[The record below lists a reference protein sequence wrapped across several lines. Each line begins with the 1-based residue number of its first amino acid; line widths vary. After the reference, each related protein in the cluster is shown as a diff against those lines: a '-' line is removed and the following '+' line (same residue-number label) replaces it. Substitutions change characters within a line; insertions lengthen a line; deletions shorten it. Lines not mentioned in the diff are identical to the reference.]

1 MGTRGPACRMNPFM
15 GGRFWSHDLI
25 CVGETEMADLIHPK
39 AIEHLPMFITPP
51 GQPDILFNVVAVF
64 LLIVIFMI
72 GTFYLRLH
80 ALPEQMAHGAS
91 KAKFEVVA
99 VLALIALF
107 THNHLFW
114 IAGLLLA
121 LVDLPDFWSP
131 LRSIARSLEKMSG
144 REPEP
149 ELDVHGH
156 LMPAHPAVAAPVTP
170 VVETSVVSTSTDGR
184 A

>member
-1 MGTRGPACRMNPFM
+1 MDAT
-15 GGRFWSHDLI
+15 
-25 CVGETEMADLIHPK
+25 VHPK
-39 AIEHLPMFITPP
+39 AIEYLPVFITAP
-51 GQPDILFNVVAVF
+51 GQTDVLFNVVVVF
-64 LLIVIFMI
+64 MLLAIFMI

-91 KAKFEVVA
+91 KAKFQVVA
-99 VLALIALF
+99 VLALIALV
-107 THNHLFW
+107 THNNLFW

-121 LVDLPDFWSP
+121 LIDLPDFWSP

-149 ELDVHGH
+149 ELDAHGH
-156 LMPAHPAVAAPVTP
+156 VHVDHPVVVEPARP
-170 VVETSVVSTSTDGR
+170 VVETTVVSTSTDAR

>member
-1 MGTRGPACRMNPFM
+1 MDA
-15 GGRFWSHDLI
+15 I
-25 CVGETEMADLIHPK
+25 VHPK
-39 AIEHLPMFITPP
+39 AIEHLPIFITPP
-51 GQPDILFNVVAVF
+51 GQTDILFNVVMVF
-64 LLIVIFMI
+64 LLLAIFMI

-149 ELDVHGH
+149 ELDAHGH
-156 LMPAHPAVAAPVTP
+156 VIVDHPVSAEPATTVA
-170 VVETSVVSTSTDGR
+170 ETKVVSTSTDGR

>member
-1 MGTRGPACRMNPFM
+1 MEE
-15 GGRFWSHDLI
+15 S
-25 CVGETEMADLIHPK
+25 VHPK
-39 AIEHLPMFITPP
+39 AIEHLPMFITAP
-51 GQPDILFNVVAVF
+51 GQTDVLFNVVVVF
-64 LLIVIFMI
+64 LLLAIFMI
-72 GTFYLRLH
+72 GIFYLRLH

-121 LVDLPDFWSP
+121 LIDLPDFWSP

-149 ELDVHGH
+149 ELDAHGH
-156 LMPAHPAVAAPVTP
+156 GPAVHAAVGEPALPAVDTRMDP
-170 VVETSVVSTSTDGR
+170 TSTDGR

>member
-1 MGTRGPACRMNPFM
+1 
-15 GGRFWSHDLI
+15 
-25 CVGETEMADLIHPK
+25 MADLVHPK
-39 AIEHLPMFITPP
+39 AIEHLPMFITAP
-51 GQPDILFNVVAVF
+51 GQTDVLFNVVVVF
-64 LLIVIFMI
+64 LLLAIFMLGI
-72 GTFYLRLH
+72 FYLRLH

-121 LVDLPDFWSP
+121 LIDLPDFWSP

-149 ELDVHGH
+149 EPDAHGH
-156 LMPAHPAVAAPVTP
+156 VPAVHTAVGEPATP
-170 VVETSVVSTSTDGR
+170 VVETTVVSTSTHGR

>member
-1 MGTRGPACRMNPFM
+1 MDAT
-15 GGRFWSHDLI
+15 
-25 CVGETEMADLIHPK
+25 VHPK
-39 AIEHLPMFITPP
+39 AIEHLPMFITAP
-51 GQPDILFNVVAVF
+51 GQPDILFNVVLVF
-64 LLIVIFMI
+64 LLLAIFLI

-114 IAGLLLA
+114 IAGLILA

-149 ELDVHGH
+149 ELDAHGH
-156 LMPAHPAVAAPVTP
+156 VIVAPQAGAAPATP
-170 VVETSVVSTSTDGR
+170 VAETTVVSTVTDGR

>member
-1 MGTRGPACRMNPFM
+1 
-15 GGRFWSHDLI
+15 
-25 CVGETEMADLIHPK
+25 MADLIHPK
-39 AIEHLPMFITPP
+39 AIEHLPMFVTPP
-51 GQPDILFNVVAVF
+51 GQSDLLFNFVVVF
-64 LLIVIFMI
+64 LLLAIFGI
-72 GTFYLRLH
+72 GTLYLRLH
-80 ALPEQMAHGAS
+80 ALPEQMAHGGS

-114 IAGLLLA
+114 IAGLILA
-121 LVDLPDFWSP
+121 LVDLPDIWSP

-149 ELDVHGH
+149 ELDAHGH
-156 LMPAHPAVAAPVTP
+156 VRVDHP
-170 VVETSVVSTSTDGR
+170 VVPEPAASAVETRVEPTSNDGR

>member
-1 MGTRGPACRMNPFM
+1 MDAT
-15 GGRFWSHDLI
+15 
-25 CVGETEMADLIHPK
+25 VHPK
-39 AIEHLPMFITPP
+39 AIEHLPMFITAP
-51 GQPDILFNVVAVF
+51 GQSDILFNVVLVF
-64 LLIVIFMI
+64 LLLAIFLI

-114 IAGLLLA
+114 IAGLILA

-149 ELDVHGH
+149 ELDAHGH
-156 LMPAHPAVAAPVTP
+156 VIVAPPAGAGPATP
-170 VVETSVVSTSTDGR
+170 VAETTVVSTATDGR

>member
-1 MGTRGPACRMNPFM
+1 MDAT
-15 GGRFWSHDLI
+15 
-25 CVGETEMADLIHPK
+25 VHPK
-39 AIEHLPMFITPP
+39 AIEHLPMFITAP
-51 GQPDILFNVVAVF
+51 GQTDVLFNVVLVF
-64 LLIVIFMI
+64 LLLAIFLL

-149 ELDVHGH
+149 EPDAHGH
-156 LMPAHPAVAAPVTP
+156 LPAVHTAVGEPALPVT
-170 VVETSVVSTSTDGR
+170 ETTVVSTSTDGR

>member
-1 MGTRGPACRMNPFM
+1 MDAT
-15 GGRFWSHDLI
+15 
-25 CVGETEMADLIHPK
+25 VHPK
-39 AIEHLPMFITPP
+39 AIEHLPMFITAP
-51 GQPDILFNVVAVF
+51 GQTDVLFNVVLVF
-64 LLIVIFMI
+64 LLLAIFLL

-149 ELDVHGH
+149 EPDAHGH
-156 LMPAHPAVAAPVTP
+156 LPAVHTAVGEPALPVA
-170 VVETSVVSTSTDGR
+170 ETTVVSTSTDGR

>member
-1 MGTRGPACRMNPFM
+1 
-15 GGRFWSHDLI
+15 
-25 CVGETEMADLIHPK
+25 
-39 AIEHLPMFITPP
+39 
-51 GQPDILFNVVAVF
+51 
-64 LLIVIFMI
+64 
-72 GTFYLRLH
+72 
-80 ALPEQMAHGAS
+80 MAHGGS

-114 IAGLLLA
+114 IAGLILA
-121 LVDLPDFWSP
+121 LVDLPDIWSP

-149 ELDVHGH
+149 ELDAHGH
-156 LMPAHPAVAAPVTP
+156 VRVDHP
-170 VVETSVVSTSTDGR
+170 VVPEPAASAVETRVEPTSNDGR

>member
-1 MGTRGPACRMNPFM
+1 
-15 GGRFWSHDLI
+15 
-25 CVGETEMADLIHPK
+25 MAELVHPK
-39 AIEHLPMFITPP
+39 AIEHLPMFITAP
-51 GQPDILFNVVAVF
+51 GQTDVLFNVVVVF
-64 LLIVIFMI
+64 LLLAIFMLGI
-72 GTFYLRLH
+72 FYLRLH

-99 VLALIALF
+99 VLGLIALF

-121 LVDLPDFWSP
+121 LIDLPDFWSP

-149 ELDVHGH
+149 ERDAHGH
-156 LMPAHPAVAAPVTP
+156 LPAVHTAVAEPATP
-170 VVETSVVSTSTDGR
+170 VAETTVVSTSTDGR